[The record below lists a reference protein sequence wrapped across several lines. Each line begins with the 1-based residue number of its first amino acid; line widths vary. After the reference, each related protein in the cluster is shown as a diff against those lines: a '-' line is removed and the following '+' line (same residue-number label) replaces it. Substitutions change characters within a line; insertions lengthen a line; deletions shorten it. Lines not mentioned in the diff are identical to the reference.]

1 MSYEIKKFY
10 LQRKV
15 KVFKFLL
22 ENFDISMKEAQR
34 WVDKG
39 RINFKGVTVNQK
51 SLELIGEVLV
61 SVFTPKS
68 IGLKPIFENN
78 DFAVFD
84 KPSGVLVHPTNR
96 LTKYSLT
103 HEAKYLYGKD
113 ANIVHRID
121 KETSGLVVV
130 SKNKKVE
137 KEIKW
142 LFENREVKKGYIA
155 LVRGEIKKELFIDE
169 PIIKNREFSQIKVK
183 VQISKQGKSAQTIIK
198 PLEYY
203 KETNQ
208 TLVEAI
214 PLTGRQHQIRVHL
227 FHVKHCIVGDPI
239 YGVNYVY
246 ADLYLNGK
254 LDPRERIKI
263 TGANRLILHAN
274 WIKFY
279 YKNRFKLFS
288 PYQKILL

>member
-1 MSYEIKKFY
+1 
-10 LQRKV
+10 
-15 KVFKFLL
+15 
-22 ENFDISMKEAQR
+22 MKEAQR

-39 RINFKGVTVNQK
+39 RVSFNGNIVTQK
-51 SLELIGEVLV
+51 SMELSGEVCV
-61 SVFTPKS
+61 AVFVPKS
-68 IGLKPIFENN
+68 AGLKPIFENP

-84 KPSGVLVHPTNR
+84 KPSGVLVHPSNR
-96 LTKYSLT
+96 LTEYSLT
-103 HEAKYLYGKD
+103 HEAKYLYGAE

-142 LFENREVKKGYIA
+142 LFENRQIKKGYIA
-155 LVRGEIKKELFIDE
+155 LVRGEIKEELFINE
-169 PIIKNREFSQIKVK
+169 PIEKNREFSKIKVK
-183 VQISKQGKSAQTIIK
+183 VYISKEGKPAQTIIK
-198 PLEYY
+198 PIEYY
-203 KETNQ
+203 KDTNQ

-239 YGVNYVY
+239 YGVNYES

-254 LDPRERIKI
+254 LAEHERIKI
-263 TGANRLILHAN
+263 TGAKRLMLHAN
-274 WIKFY
+274 RIEFT

-288 PYQKILL
+288 LCQKIEL